1 MRNVS
6 GLEANAPLMRLGQ
19 RVVAAITLAYALVS
33 PCTPACRGQENP
45 DVGAAPLLAE
55 AESLMK
61 AGRPQQA
68 ISLLSPF
75 DRDHPGA
82 PGVQAKLGKAYYEI
96 QDTSS
101 AIARLKTAV
110 QQNPTD
116 WESTQLLAIANFT
129 AGNCQQSTSLLQNV
143 IPHLPEGQADA
154 EHLLGVCYLRL
165 HNFADARAAFAKT
178 FAVETGSAMA
188 HFVLGKMMVGQ
199 QMEDFAVPEI
209 NKAIELDP
217 RLAMAHFL
225 LGEISLTRSDLNQAL
240 AEFRK
245 ELSINPSVW
254 LVYWRLGDTYMRL
267 QRNDA
272 AEQALKQAL
281 WLNDSFTGGYL
292 MLGEVE
298 LRKGE
303 PDLASRF
310 LEHAVKLDP
319 QNPYGHYF
327 LGRAYQRVGRT
338 EEADREFGLERAMR
352 TSKHQDESRP
362 LQTGP

>member
-1 MRNVS
+1 MRF
-6 GLEANAPLMRLGQ
+6 GQ
-19 RVVAAITLAYALVS
+19 RVVAAMTLAYALVS
-33 PCTPACRGQENP
+33 PCTPACRGQEKS
-45 DVGAAPLLAE
+45 DADAAPLLAE

-68 ISLLSPF
+68 ISLLLPF
-75 DRDHPGA
+75 DRDHPGV

-96 QDTSS
+96 QDTAS
-101 AIARLKTAV
+101 AVARLQTAV
-110 QQNPTD
+110 QQNSTD
-116 WESTQLLAIANFT
+116 WESTQLLAIAKFT
-129 AGNCQQSTSLLQNV
+129 AGNCQQSTSLLQKV

-178 FAVETGSAMA
+178 FAVEKDSAMA
-188 HFVLGKMMVGQ
+188 YFVLAKMMVGQ
-199 QMEDFAVPEI
+199 QMEDFAIPEI
-209 NKAIELDP
+209 HKAIELDP

-225 LGEISLTRSDLNQAL
+225 LGEISLTKSDLSQAL
-240 AEFRK
+240 SEFRK

-267 QRNDA
+267 QRNDD

-292 MLGEVE
+292 MLGEIE

-310 LEHAVKLDP
+310 LEHAIKLDP

-327 LGRAYQRVGRT
+327 LGRAYQKVGRIQ
-338 EEADREFGLERAMR
+338 EADREFELERTMR
-352 TSKHQDESRP
+352 TSKHQEESGS